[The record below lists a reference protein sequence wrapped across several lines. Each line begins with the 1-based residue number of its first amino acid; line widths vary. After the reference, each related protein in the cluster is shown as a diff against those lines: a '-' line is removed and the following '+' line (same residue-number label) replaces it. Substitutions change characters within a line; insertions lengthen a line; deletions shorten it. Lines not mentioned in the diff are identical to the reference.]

1 MLPINILG
9 NVPSICTRLH
19 GIIQTEFPNNSVY
32 KYDLKSFN
40 KYYHDL
46 TAGLLLIDLEPAIA
60 LGRLIENILE
70 VGKPEH
76 IVLYVE
82 ESFLFDP
89 ALYFKDT
96 LVKGIA
102 YKNQKEELLLACLRI
117 VMLGGFCFPPY
128 DRRLS
133 KHRMAQPNKPKNIAQ
148 HSSSS
153 FSRRINRTESK
164 IDKHPCE
171 ATLLGLTERQYEV
184 LVLLAQGWPLK
195 TVAKKMRIATATA
208 KTHTEALYRRLG
220 ANSRSSA
227 VFAAMEKGA
236 KLGIQ
241 RERAATEERG

>member
-1 MLPINILG
+1 M
-9 NVPSICTRLH
+9 
-19 GIIQTEFPNNSVY
+19 
-32 KYDLKSFN
+32 
-40 KYYHDL
+40 
-46 TAGLLLIDLEPAIA
+46 
-60 LGRLIENILE
+60 
-70 VGKPEH
+70 GKPEH
-76 IVLYVE
+76 IMPYLE
-82 ESFLFDP
+82 ESFLFDS

-195 TVAKKMRIATATA
+195 TVAKKMRLPQQPQRHIP
-208 KTHTEALYRRLG
+208 RRFIG
-220 ANSRSSA
+220 AWAQIVVAVRYLLRWKRVQNLEFSGSVPLPRNVVRAPDARVKSRSRLLHELF
-227 VFAAMEKGA
+227 VFF
-236 KLGIQ
+236 LD
-241 RERAATEERG
+241 RANKTDHPGFVLCVPLTRGPSVLDSGPQPH